1 MLKLF
6 QSARPFKAAAAL
18 RDGFAG
24 ITLAAMNIPQA
35 LGYTR
40 IAGMPV
46 VTGLY
51 SLLLPA
57 FAFAAFG
64 SSRYLVVSAD
74 SATAAIFAAKLSYL
88 APPASARYVA
98 LAGAVALL
106 TAAFLLVARLLKM
119 GFIAD
124 FLSQTVLTGFLTG
137 VGFQVGI
144 AVLGEMLGVPVS
156 SRRTLP
162 QLGQVL
168 RSLPHVHLPSV
179 AVSVVAVV
187 ILLLFRRF
195 APRVPGPLMVVAGAI
210 AASSMWDF
218 SGHGIAVIGPVTGG
232 LPHFGL
238 PDVRWKDLPELVSV
252 AGSCCIMII
261 TQSAATA
268 RIYAER
274 HQQKLDADADLAGLS
289 AANTV
294 AALSGTFVVN
304 GSPTQTAMV
313 ESAGAQSQVA
323 QLATAGVVALVLLFL
338 TRPLQYLPQC
348 VLGALVFVIAI
359 RLIKLGT
366 ILELRRESPG
376 EFALSLT
383 TAAVVVAAGV
393 EQGIL
398 LAMIMSLLRVVHHSY
413 HPFTGVL
420 VANSLGSWDLIPVA
434 PNAMTE
440 PGLVMYRFGADLFYA
455 NANRFAEEVTCVAG
469 GTPSPVR
476 WLIADAEAIGR
487 MDYSSSRVLA
497 ELLRNLKN
505 RGIQFGFARVSG
517 SLKSDLVRHH
527 VTELI
532 DPSMIFARLHDA
544 LTAFEKLPGMKD
556 SPQPR
561 QRGSPYHEIGRSLNR
576 AIWVKR

>member
-6 QSARPFKAAAAL
+6 QSARPFKPAAAL

-57 FAFAAFG
+57 VAFAAFG

-74 SATAAIFAAKLSYL
+74 SATAAIFAASLSPM
-88 APPASARYVA
+88 AAPASARYVA

-106 TAAFLLVARLLKM
+106 TAAFLLLARLLKL

-144 AVLGEMLGVPVS
+144 AVLGEMLGVPIS
-156 SRRTLP
+156 SRRTLV
-162 QLGQVL
+162 QLSEVL
-168 RSLPHVHLPSV
+168 SRLPHAHLPSV
-179 AVSVVAVV
+179 AVSALTVVT
-187 ILLLFRRF
+187 LLLFRRF
-195 APRVPGPLMVVAGAI
+195 APRVPGPLMVVAGAM
-210 AASSMWDF
+210 AASAMWDF
-218 SGHGIAVIGPVTGG
+218 SGHGIAVIGPVAGG
-232 LPHFGL
+232 LPHLGL
-238 PDVRWKDLPELVSV
+238 PDVGMKDLPLLLST
-252 AGSCCIMII
+252 AASCCIMII

-274 HQQKLDADADLAGLS
+274 HQQRLDANADLAGLS
-289 AANTV
+289 AANAV
-294 AALSGTFVVN
+294 AGLSGAFVVN

-323 QLATAGVVALVLLFL
+323 QLATAVAVALVLLFL

-359 RLIKLGT
+359 RLIKLRT

-376 EFALSLT
+376 DFALSLT

-398 LAMIMSLLRVVHHSY
+398 LAMILSLLRVVSHSY
-413 HPFTGVL
+413 HPHTGVM
-420 VANSLGSWDLIPVA
+420 VPNIIGTWDLIPVS
-434 PNAMTE
+434 TVSVTK
-440 PGLVMYRFGADLFYA
+440 PGLVIYRFGAELFYA
-455 NANRFAEEVTCVAG
+455 NANRFAEEVTCLVG
-469 GTPSPVR
+469 GTPSAVR
-476 WLIADAEAIGR
+476 WLIADAEAITR
-487 MDYSSSRVLA
+487 LDYSASRVLA
-497 ELLRNLKN
+497 ELLRSLKD
-505 RGIQFGFARVSG
+505 RGVQFGLARAPWG
-517 SLKSDLVRHH
+517 LKSDLARHH

-532 DPSMIFARLHDA
+532 DPSMNFSRLHDA
-544 LTAFEKLPGMKD
+544 MDAFEKLPG
-556 SPQPR
+556 
-561 QRGSPYHEIGRSLNR
+561 H
-576 AIWVKR
+576 

>member
-1 MLKLF
+1 LRKLF
-6 QSARPFKAAAAL
+6 QSARPFKPAAAL

-57 FAFAAFG
+57 VAFAAFG

-74 SATAAIFAAKLSYL
+74 SATAAIFAASLSPM
-88 APPASARYVA
+88 ASPASARYVA

-106 TAAFLLVARLLKM
+106 TAAFLLLARLLKL

-144 AVLGEMLGVPVS
+144 AVLGEMLGVPIS
-156 SRRTLP
+156 SRRTLV
-162 QLGQVL
+162 QLSEVL
-168 RSLPHVHLPSV
+168 SRLPHAHLPSV
-179 AVSVVAVV
+179 AVSAVTV
-187 ILLLFRRF
+187 GILLLFRRF
-195 APRVPGPLMVVAGAI
+195 APRVPGPLMVVAGAM
-210 AASSMWDF
+210 AASAMWDF
-218 SGHGIAVIGPVTGG
+218 SGHGIAVVGPVAGG
-232 LPHFGL
+232 LPHLGL
-238 PDVRWKDLPELVSV
+238 PDVRMKDLPLLLST
-252 AGSCCIMII
+252 AASCCIMII

-274 HQQKLDADADLAGLS
+274 HQERLDANADLAGLS
-289 AANTV
+289 AANAV
-294 AALSGTFVVN
+294 AGLSGAFVVN

-323 QLATAGVVALVLLFL
+323 QLATALAVALVLLFL

-359 RLIKLGT
+359 RLIKLRT

-376 EFALSLT
+376 DFALSLT

-398 LAMIMSLLRVVHHSY
+398 LAMILSLLRVVSHSY
-413 HPFTGVL
+413 HPHTGVM
-420 VANSLGSWDLIPVA
+420 VPNSIGTWDLIPVS
-434 PNAMTE
+434 TVSVTK
-440 PGLVMYRFGADLFYA
+440 PGLVIYRFGAELFYA
-455 NANRFAEEVTCVAG
+455 NANRFAEEVTCLVG

-476 WLIADAEAIGR
+476 WLIADAEAITR
-487 MDYSSSRVLA
+487 MDYSASRVLA
-497 ELLRNLKN
+497 ELLRSLKT
-505 RGIQFGFARVSG
+505 RGVQFGLARVPWG
-517 SLKSDLVRHH
+517 LKSDLARHH

-532 DPSMIFARLHDA
+532 DPSMEFNRLHDA
-544 LTAFEKLPGMKD
+544 MDAFEKLPGD
-556 SPQPR
+556 
-561 QRGSPYHEIGRSLNR
+561 
-576 AIWVKR
+576 

>member
-1 MLKLF
+1 LLKLF
-6 QSARPFKAAAAL
+6 QSARPFKPAAAL

-57 FAFAAFG
+57 VAFATFG

-74 SATAAIFAAKLSYL
+74 SATAAIFAAGLSHRASL
-88 APPASARYVA
+88 ASARYVA

-106 TAAFLLVARLLKM
+106 TAAFLLLARLLKL

-124 FLSQTVLTGFLTG
+124 FLSQTVLTGFLTC

-144 AVLGEMLGVPVS
+144 AVLGQMLGVTVS
-156 SRRTLP
+156 SRRTLL
-162 QLGQVL
+162 QLGEVL
-168 RSLPHVHLPSV
+168 RSLPHVHLPSL
-179 AVSVVAVV
+179 AVSVVTVV

-195 APRVPGPLMVVAGAI
+195 APRVPGPLMVVAGAM
-210 AASSMWDF
+210 AASAIWDF
-218 SGHGIAVIGPVTGG
+218 SGHGIAVIGPVAGG
-232 LPHFGL
+232 LPHLGL
-238 PDVRWKDLPELVSV
+238 PDVRWKDLPLLLST
-252 AGSCCIMII
+252 AASCCIMII

-274 HQQKLDADADLAGLS
+274 HQQKLDANADLAGLS
-289 AANTV
+289 AANAV
-294 AALSGTFVVN
+294 AGLSGAFVVN

-323 QLATAGVVALVLLFL
+323 QLATAIAVALVLLFL

-359 RLIKLGT
+359 RLIKLRT

-376 EFALSLT
+376 DFGLSLT

-398 LAMIMSLLRVVHHSY
+398 LAMIMSLLRVVQHSY
-413 HPFTGVL
+413 HPHTGVM
-420 VANSLGSWDLIPVA
+420 VPNRIGTWDLIPVSTVSV
-434 PNAMTE
+434 TE
-440 PGLVMYRFGADLFYA
+440 PGLVIYRFGAELFYA
-455 NANRFAEEVTCVAG
+455 NANRFAEEVTCLVG
-469 GTPSPVR
+469 GTPSTVR
-476 WLIADAEAIGR
+476 WLIADAEAITR
-487 MDYSSSRVLA
+487 MDYSASRVLA
-497 ELLRNLKN
+497 ELLRSLKD
-505 RGIQFGFARVSG
+505 RGVQFGLARVPWG
-517 SLKSDLVRHH
+517 LKSDLARHH

-532 DPSMIFARLHDA
+532 DPSMDFNRLHDA
-544 LTAFEKLPGMKD
+544 MDAFEKLPV
-556 SPQPR
+556 
-561 QRGSPYHEIGRSLNR
+561 H
-576 AIWVKR
+576 

>member
-57 FAFAAFG
+57 VAFAAFG

-74 SATAAIFAAKLSYL
+74 SATAAIFAASLSPM
-88 APPASARYVA
+88 AAPASARYVA

-106 TAAFLLVARLLKM
+106 TAAFLLLARLLKL

-144 AVLGEMLGVPVS
+144 AVLGEMLGVPIS
-156 SRRTLP
+156 SRRTLV
-162 QLGQVL
+162 QLSEVL
-168 RSLPHVHLPSV
+168 SRLPHAHLPSV
-179 AVSVVAVV
+179 AVSALTVVT
-187 ILLLFRRF
+187 LLLFRRF
-195 APRVPGPLMVVAGAI
+195 APRVPGPLMVVAGAM
-210 AASSMWDF
+210 AASAMWDF
-218 SGHGIAVIGPVTGG
+218 SGHGIAVIGPVAGG
-232 LPHFGL
+232 LPHLGL
-238 PDVRWKDLPELVSV
+238 PDVGMKDLPLLLST
-252 AGSCCIMII
+252 AASCCIMII

-274 HQQKLDADADLAGLS
+274 HQQRLDANADLAGLS
-289 AANTV
+289 AANAV
-294 AALSGTFVVN
+294 AGLSGAFVVN

-323 QLATAGVVALVLLFL
+323 QLATAVAVALVLLFL

-359 RLIKLGT
+359 RLIKLRT

-376 EFALSLT
+376 DFALSLT

-398 LAMIMSLLRVVHHSY
+398 LAMILSLLRVVSHSY
-413 HPFTGVL
+413 HPHTGVM
-420 VANSLGSWDLIPVA
+420 VPNIIGTWDLIPVS
-434 PNAMTE
+434 TVSVTK
-440 PGLVMYRFGADLFYA
+440 PGLVIYRFGAELFYA
-455 NANRFAEEVTCVAG
+455 NANRFAEEVTCLVG

-476 WLIADAEAIGR
+476 WLIADAEAITR
-487 MDYSSSRVLA
+487 LDYSASRVLA
-497 ELLRNLKN
+497 ELLRSLKD
-505 RGIQFGFARVSG
+505 RGVQFGLARAPWG
-517 SLKSDLVRHH
+517 LKSDLARHH

-532 DPSMIFARLHDA
+532 DPSMNFSRLHDA
-544 LTAFEKLPGMKD
+544 MDAFEKLPG
-556 SPQPR
+556 
-561 QRGSPYHEIGRSLNR
+561 H
-576 AIWVKR
+576 

>member
-1 MLKLF
+1 MLKFF
-6 QSARPFKAAAAL
+6 QSARPFKPAAAL

-51 SLLLPA
+51 SLLLPSI
-57 FAFAAFG
+57 AFAAFG

-74 SATAAIFAAKLSYL
+74 SATAAIFAARLSSL
-88 APPASARYVA
+88 APPSSARYVA

-106 TAAFLLVARLLKM
+106 TAVFLLAARLLKL

-156 SRRTLP
+156 SRRTLL
-162 QLGQVL
+162 QLGEVVRRL
-168 RSLPHVHLPSV
+168 AHVHLPSL
-179 AVSVVAVV
+179 AVSLVAVV
-187 ILLLFRRF
+187 TLLLFRRF
-195 APRVPGPLMVVAGAI
+195 APRVPGPLMVVAGAV

-218 SGHGIAVIGPVTGG
+218 SGHGIAVIGPVAGG

-238 PDVRWKDLPELVSV
+238 PAVGWGDLPPVLSA

-274 HQQKLDADADLAGLS
+274 HQQKLDEDADLAGLS
-289 AANTV
+289 AANAV
-294 AALSGTFVVN
+294 AGFSGTFVVN

-323 QLATAGVVALVLLFL
+323 QLATSAVVALVLLFL

-348 VLGALVFVIAI
+348 VLGALVFVIAT
-359 RLIKLGT
+359 RLIKLRT

-393 EQGIL
+393 EQGIV
-398 LAMIMSLLRVVHHSY
+398 LAMVMSLLRVVHNSY
-413 HPFTGVL
+413 HPHTGVL
-420 VANSLGSWDLIPVA
+420 VANNLGSWDVIPVA
-434 PNAMTE
+434 PDAMTE
-440 PGLVMYRFGADLFYA
+440 PGLVIYRFGSELFYA
-455 NANRFAEEVTCVAG
+455 NVNRFAEEVTCLAG
-469 GTPSPVR
+469 GTPSTVR
-476 WLIADAEAIGR
+476 WLIADAESIAR

-497 ELLRNLKN
+497 ELLRSLKK
-505 RGIQFGFARVSG
+505 RGIQFGFARVAE
-517 SLKSDLVRHH
+517 SLKSDLARHH

-532 DPSMIFARLHDA
+532 DPSMNFPRLHDA
-544 LTAFEKLPGMKD
+544 LAAFEKLPA
-556 SPQPR
+556 R
-561 QRGSPYHEIGRSLNR
+561 N
-576 AIWVKR
+576 

>member
-1 MLKLF
+1 LLKLF
-6 QSARPFKAAAAL
+6 QSARPFKPAAAL

-57 FAFAAFG
+57 VAFAAFG

-74 SATAAIFAAKLSYL
+74 SATAAIFAASLSPM
-88 APPASARYVA
+88 AAPASARYVA

-106 TAAFLLVARLLKM
+106 TAAFLLLARLLKL

-144 AVLGEMLGVPVS
+144 AVLGEMLGVPIS
-156 SRRTLP
+156 SRRTLV
-162 QLGQVL
+162 QLSEVL
-168 RSLPHVHLPSV
+168 SRLPHAHLPSV
-179 AVSVVAVV
+179 AVSALTVVT
-187 ILLLFRRF
+187 LLLFRRF
-195 APRVPGPLMVVAGAI
+195 APRVPGPLMVVAGAM
-210 AASSMWDF
+210 AASAMWGF
-218 SGHGIAVIGPVTGG
+218 SGHGIAVIGPVAGG
-232 LPHFGL
+232 LPHLGL
-238 PDVRWKDLPELVSV
+238 PDVGMKDLPLLLST
-252 AGSCCIMII
+252 AASCCIMII

-274 HQQKLDADADLAGLS
+274 HQQRLDANADLAGLS
-289 AANTV
+289 AANAV
-294 AALSGTFVVN
+294 AGLSGAFVVN

-323 QLATAGVVALVLLFL
+323 QLATAVAVALVLLFL

-359 RLIKLGT
+359 RLIKLRT

-376 EFALSLT
+376 DFALSLT

-398 LAMIMSLLRVVHHSY
+398 LAMILSLLRVVSHSY
-413 HPFTGVL
+413 HPHTGVM
-420 VANSLGSWDLIPVA
+420 VPNIIGTWDLIPVS
-434 PNAMTE
+434 TVSVTK
-440 PGLVMYRFGADLFYA
+440 PGLVIYRFGAELFYA
-455 NANRFAEEVTCVAG
+455 NANRFAEEVTCLVG

-476 WLIADAEAIGR
+476 WLIADAEAITR
-487 MDYSSSRVLA
+487 LDYSASRVLA
-497 ELLRNLKN
+497 ELLRSLKD
-505 RGIQFGFARVSG
+505 RGVQFGLARAPWG
-517 SLKSDLVRHH
+517 LKSDLARHH

-532 DPSMIFARLHDA
+532 DPSMNFSRLHDA
-544 LTAFEKLPGMKD
+544 MDAFEKLPG
-556 SPQPR
+556 
-561 QRGSPYHEIGRSLNR
+561 H
-576 AIWVKR
+576 

>member
-6 QSARPFKAAAAL
+6 QSARPFKPAAAL

-57 FAFAAFG
+57 VAFAAFG

-74 SATAAIFAAKLSYL
+74 SATAAIFAASLSPM
-88 APPASARYVA
+88 AAPASARYVA

-106 TAAFLLVARLLKM
+106 TAAFLLLARLLKL

-144 AVLGEMLGVPVS
+144 AVLGEMLGVPIS
-156 SRRTLP
+156 SRRTLV
-162 QLGQVL
+162 QLSEVL
-168 RSLPHVHLPSV
+168 RRLPHAHLPSV
-179 AVSVVAVV
+179 AVSAVTVA

-195 APRVPGPLMVVAGAI
+195 APRVPGPLMVVAGAM
-210 AASSMWDF
+210 AASAMWDF
-218 SGHGIAVIGPVTGG
+218 SGHGIAVIGPVAGG
-232 LPHFGL
+232 LPHLGL
-238 PDVRWKDLPELVSV
+238 PDVGMKDLPLLLST
-252 AGSCCIMII
+252 AASCCIMII

-274 HQQKLDADADLAGLS
+274 HQQRLDANADLAGLS
-289 AANTV
+289 AANAV
-294 AALSGTFVVN
+294 AGLSGAFVVN

-323 QLATAGVVALVLLFL
+323 QLATAVAVALVLLFL

-359 RLIKLGT
+359 RLIKLRT

-376 EFALSLT
+376 DFALSLT

-398 LAMIMSLLRVVHHSY
+398 LAMILSLLRVVSHSY
-413 HPFTGVL
+413 HPHTGVM
-420 VANSLGSWDLIPVA
+420 VPNIIGTWDLIPVS
-434 PNAMTE
+434 TVSVTK
-440 PGLVMYRFGADLFYA
+440 PGLVIYRFGAELFYA
-455 NANRFAEEVTCVAG
+455 NANRFAEEVTCLVG

-476 WLIADAEAIGR
+476 WLIADAEAITR
-487 MDYSSSRVLA
+487 LDYSASRVLA
-497 ELLRNLKN
+497 ELLRSLKD
-505 RGIQFGFARVSG
+505 RGVQFGLARAPWG
-517 SLKSDLVRHH
+517 LKSDLARHH

-532 DPSMIFARLHDA
+532 DPSMNFSRLHDA
-544 LTAFEKLPGMKD
+544 MDAFEKLPG
-556 SPQPR
+556 
-561 QRGSPYHEIGRSLNR
+561 H
-576 AIWVKR
+576 

>member
-6 QSARPFKAAAAL
+6 QSARPFKPAAAL

-57 FAFAAFG
+57 VAFAAFG

-74 SATAAIFAAKLSYL
+74 SATAAIFAASLSPM
-88 APPASARYVA
+88 AAPASARYVA

-106 TAAFLLVARLLKM
+106 TAAFLLLARLLKL

-144 AVLGEMLGVPVS
+144 AVLGEMLGVPIS
-156 SRRTLP
+156 SRRTLV
-162 QLGQVL
+162 QLSEVL
-168 RSLPHVHLPSV
+168 SRLPHAHLPSV
-179 AVSVVAVV
+179 AVSALTVVT
-187 ILLLFRRF
+187 LLLFRRF
-195 APRVPGPLMVVAGAI
+195 APRVPGPLMVVAGAM
-210 AASSMWDF
+210 ATSAMWDF
-218 SGHGIAVIGPVTGG
+218 SGHGIAVIGPVAGG
-232 LPHFGL
+232 LPHLGL
-238 PDVRWKDLPELVSV
+238 PDVGMKDLPLLLST
-252 AGSCCIMII
+252 AASCCIMII

-274 HQQKLDADADLAGLS
+274 HQQRLDANADLAGLS
-289 AANTV
+289 AANAV
-294 AALSGTFVVN
+294 AGLSGAFVVN

-313 ESAGAQSQVA
+313 ESAGAQSQLA
-323 QLATAGVVALVLLFL
+323 QLATAVAVALVLLFL
-338 TRPLQYLPQC
+338 TRPLKYLPQC

-359 RLIKLGT
+359 RLIKLRT

-376 EFALSLT
+376 DFALSLT

-398 LAMIMSLLRVVHHSY
+398 LAMIMSLLRVVSHSY
-413 HPFTGVL
+413 HPHTGVM
-420 VANSLGSWDLIPVA
+420 VPNIIGTWDLIPVS
-434 PNAMTE
+434 TVSVTK
-440 PGLVMYRFGADLFYA
+440 PGLVIYRFGAELFYA
-455 NANRFAEEVTCVAG
+455 NANRFAEEVTCLVG

-476 WLIADAEAIGR
+476 WLIADAEAITR
-487 MDYSSSRVLA
+487 LDYSASRVLA
-497 ELLRNLKN
+497 ELLRSLKD
-505 RGIQFGFARVSG
+505 RGVQFGLARAPWG
-517 SLKSDLVRHH
+517 LKSDLARHH

-532 DPSMIFARLHDA
+532 DPSMNFSRLHDA
-544 LTAFEKLPGMKD
+544 MDAFEKLPG
-556 SPQPR
+556 
-561 QRGSPYHEIGRSLNR
+561 H
-576 AIWVKR
+576 

>member
-1 MLKLF
+1 LLKLF
-6 QSARPFKAAAAL
+6 QSARPFKPAAAL

-57 FAFAAFG
+57 VAFAAFG

-74 SATAAIFAAKLSYL
+74 SATAAIFAASLSSM
-88 APPASARYVA
+88 AAPASARYVA

-106 TAAFLLVARLLKM
+106 TAAFLLLARLLKL

-144 AVLGEMLGVPVS
+144 AVLGEMLGVPIS
-156 SRRTLP
+156 SRRTLV
-162 QLGQVL
+162 QLSEVL
-168 RSLPHVHLPSV
+168 SRLPHAHLPSV
-179 AVSVVAVV
+179 AVSALTVVT
-187 ILLLFRRF
+187 LLLFRRF
-195 APRVPGPLMVVAGAI
+195 APRVPGPLMVVAGAM
-210 AASSMWDF
+210 AASAMWDF
-218 SGHGIAVIGPVTGG
+218 SGHGIAVIGPVAGG
-232 LPHFGL
+232 LPHLGL
-238 PDVRWKDLPELVSV
+238 PDVGMKDLPLLLST
-252 AGSCCIMII
+252 AASCCIMII

-274 HQQKLDADADLAGLS
+274 HQQRLDANADLAGLS
-289 AANTV
+289 AANAV
-294 AALSGTFVVN
+294 AGLSGAFVVN

-323 QLATAGVVALVLLFL
+323 QLATAVAVALVLLFL

-359 RLIKLGT
+359 RLIKLRT

-376 EFALSLT
+376 DFALSLT

-398 LAMIMSLLRVVHHSY
+398 LAMILSLLRVVSHSY
-413 HPFTGVL
+413 HPHTGVM
-420 VANSLGSWDLIPVA
+420 VPNIIGTWDLIPVS
-434 PNAMTE
+434 TVSVTK
-440 PGLVMYRFGADLFYA
+440 PGLVIYRFGAELFYA
-455 NANRFAEEVTCVAG
+455 NANRFAEEVTCLVG

-476 WLIADAEAIGR
+476 WLIADAEAITR
-487 MDYSSSRVLA
+487 LDYSASRVLA
-497 ELLRNLKN
+497 ELLRSLKD
-505 RGIQFGFARVSG
+505 RGVQFGLARAPWG
-517 SLKSDLVRHH
+517 LKSDLARHH

-532 DPSMIFARLHDA
+532 DPSMNFSRLHDA
-544 LTAFEKLPGMKD
+544 MDAFEKLPG
-556 SPQPR
+556 
-561 QRGSPYHEIGRSLNR
+561 H
-576 AIWVKR
+576 

>member
-1 MLKLF
+1 LLKLF
-6 QSARPFKAAAAL
+6 QSARPFKPAAAL

-57 FAFAAFG
+57 VAFAAFG

-74 SATAAIFAAKLSYL
+74 SATAAIFAASLSPM
-88 APPASARYVA
+88 ASPASARYVA

-106 TAAFLLVARLLKM
+106 TAAFLLLARLLKL

-144 AVLGEMLGVPVS
+144 AVLGEMLGVPIS
-156 SRRTLP
+156 SRRTLV
-162 QLGQVL
+162 QLSEVL
-168 RSLPHVHLPSV
+168 SRLPHAHLPSV
-179 AVSVVAVV
+179 AVSAVTVAT
-187 ILLLFRRF
+187 LLLFRRF
-195 APRVPGPLMVVAGAI
+195 APRVPGPLMVVAGAM
-210 AASSMWDF
+210 AASAMWDF
-218 SGHGIAVIGPVTGG
+218 SGHGIAVVGPVAGG
-232 LPHFGL
+232 LPHLGL
-238 PDVRWKDLPELVSV
+238 PDVRMKDLPLLLST
-252 AGSCCIMII
+252 AASCCIMII

-274 HQQKLDADADLAGLS
+274 HQQRLDANADLAGLS
-289 AANTV
+289 AANAV
-294 AALSGTFVVN
+294 AGLSGAFVVN

-323 QLATAGVVALVLLFL
+323 QLATALAVALVLLFL

-359 RLIKLGT
+359 RLIKLRT

-376 EFALSLT
+376 DFALSLT

-398 LAMIMSLLRVVHHSY
+398 LAMILSLLRVVSHSY
-413 HPFTGVL
+413 HPHTGVM
-420 VANSLGSWDLIPVA
+420 VPNSIGTWDLIPVS
-434 PNAMTE
+434 TVSVTK
-440 PGLVMYRFGADLFYA
+440 PGLVIYRFGAELFYA
-455 NANRFAEEVTCVAG
+455 NANRFAEEVTCLVG

-476 WLIADAEAIGR
+476 WLIADAEAITR
-487 MDYSSSRVLA
+487 MDYSASRVLA
-497 ELLRNLKN
+497 ELLRSLKT
-505 RGIQFGFARVSG
+505 RGVQFGLARVPWG
-517 SLKSDLVRHH
+517 LKSDLARHH

-532 DPSMIFARLHDA
+532 DPSMDFNRLHDA
-544 LTAFEKLPGMKD
+544 MDAFEKLPG
-556 SPQPR
+556 
-561 QRGSPYHEIGRSLNR
+561 H
-576 AIWVKR
+576 